1 MEIKNKRVFL
11 RADFNV
17 PIKNLVIQD
26 DYRIVST
33 LQTLNYL
40 KNEGCKTIIV
50 SHIETKDVEKPS
62 LKPVYEY
69 LKNKHPEYDI
79 HFMES
84 IEDIESINHKFESI
98 QNGSFLL
105 LENIRNLKGEKD
117 NDIELAKG
125 FKKITDVY
133 VNDAFAVSHRKHMS
147 ISSLPSLYDKDHKM
161 FGLQMKKEI
170 DNLSKVLIPEKP
182 FVVILS
188 GAKFSTK
195 LPLIEKY
202 LKTADKLL
210 IGGALFNNILKS
222 LGYNVGQSL
231 IDDDVEYIDTLVK
244 DTNFIDK
251 VFIPHKVLV
260 KNVNTNEV
268 RVSDI
273 KEVAENETIQ
283 DIEEGSILEFMQII
297 KNKNTETIVWNGPLG
312 NYEDERFKDGTMTL
326 AKGLIQYIVENE
338 SAHLFIGGGDT
349 VAAINS
355 LKIDNDRVFV
365 STGGGAMLEF
375 LEKDGALPGVVNVT
389 R

>member
-17 PIKNLVIQD
+17 PIKDSVIKD
-26 DYRIVST
+26 DYRIIST
-33 LQTLNYL
+33 LKTLDYL

-50 SHIETKDVEKPS
+50 SHIETKDVDKPS

-69 LKNKHPEYDI
+69 LKTKHPEYDI
-79 HFMES
+79 HFMEN
-84 IEDIESINHKFESI
+84 IEDVENINHGFESI
-98 QNGSFLL
+98 QDGSFLL

-117 NDIELAKG
+117 NDMELAK
-125 FKKITDVY
+125 KIKEITDVY
-133 VNDAFAVSHRKHMS
+133 VNDAFAVSHRNHMS
-147 ISSLPSLYDKDHKM
+147 VSALPSLYNIDHKM
-161 FGLQMKKEI
+161 LGVQMKQEI
-170 DNLSKVLIPEKP
+170 DNLSKVLTPEKP
-182 FVVILS
+182 FAVILS

-202 LKTADKLL
+202 IKTADRLL

-222 LGYNVGQSL
+222 LGYNVGKSL
-231 IDDDVEYIDTLVK
+231 IDTDVVYIDKLVK
-244 DTNFIDK
+244 DGNFTHK
-251 VFIPHKVLV
+251 VFIPQTVKV
-260 KNVNTNEV
+260 KNINTNEF
-268 RVSDI
+268 RISNI
-273 KEVAENETIQ
+273 KDVHDDETIQ
-283 DIEEGSILEFMQII
+283 DINIESVEGFISVI
-297 KNKNTETIVWNGPLG
+297 KKDNIKTIVWNGPIG
-312 NYEDERFKDGTMTL
+312 NYEDERFKDGTISL

-338 SAHLFIGGGDT
+338 STHLFIGGGDT

-355 LKIDNDRVFV
+355 LNIDNDRVFV